1 LRTQVIAMNMRR
13 PDGAPGR
20 NRRPARRISDP
31 VRLLQGIFAY
41 APFGSAGVSGRR
53 PLPADEQGV
62 PRSVR
67 VGAAARIQR
76 PARRDRR
83 AAGLLGLVKRAFAG
97 ETVQT
102 PTFWYDPRE
111 LQQVHVTEGRRVAI
125 SITMLPLFGASGSV
139 EHVALVIKDQT
150 EETLARERA
159 EAEQGGRG
167 EGWRRSAPS
176 RSAGCRPCWTRC
188 RCR

>member
-1 LRTQVIAMNMRR
+1 MNMRPMER
-13 PDGAPGR
+13 LDEIRVRLAG
-20 NRRPARRISDP
+20 ISDP

-41 APFGSAGVSGRR
+41 APFGLQVYR
-53 PLPADEQGV
+53 ADGHCLLTNK
-62 PRSVR
+62 
-67 VGAAARIQR
+67 AF
-76 PARRDRR
+76 RDLFGSEPPPEYNVLHDEIAERQ
-83 AAGLLGLVKRAFAG
+83 GLLGLVKRAFAG

-125 SITMLPLFGASGSV
+125 SITLLPLFGASDSV

-150 EETLARERA
+150 EETLRA
-159 EAEQGGRG
+159 STRRRPRPTRSS
-167 EGWRRSAPS
+167 WRRTAPT